1 MYLVLSMGTNQKK
14 IKMKFNQ
21 TNLFI
26 ITFLIAFVF
35 YLRWLDW
42 HWLYIGLIVAVL
54 VMILFIWR
62 WLQKQVKIESYSRFL
77 QKQMMDAYGLIK
89 VLILQGQMPYQ
100 AMQTTL
106 PFLDSNLAEAFHNL
120 LMEIDLDKSIQ
131 PYLHFAKKFKSL
143 MIEQLLFSLYQLE
156 NQGGDGRQLQQFQ
169 YLFDQVEHQFYQ
181 QELLQF
187 HEKMQQQNNLV
198 MIATALIAITLLVG
212 VMQMVGGMLYGI

>member
-1 MYLVLSMGTNQKK
+1 MYLVLSMGTDQKK

-26 ITFLIAFVF
+26 ITFLIAFIF
-35 YLRWLDW
+35 YLRWLAW
-42 HWLYIGLIVAVL
+42 HWFHIGLIVTGL
-54 VMILFIWR
+54 VMVLFIWR
-62 WLQKQVKIESYSRFL
+62 WLQEQVKVESYSRFL

-100 AMQTTL
+100 AIQTTL
-106 PFLDSNLAEAFHNL
+106 PFLDSNLAEAFQDL
-120 LMEIDLDKSIQ
+120 LMDIDLDKSIQ
-131 PYLHFAKKFKSL
+131 PYLHFAKKFQSL

-169 YLFDQVEHQFYQ
+169 YLFDQVEQQFYQ

-198 MIATALIAITLLVG
+198 MIATALIAMTLLVG
-212 VMQMVGGMLYGI
+212 VMQMIGGMLYGI

>member
-1 MYLVLSMGTNQKK
+1 MGTDQKK

-26 ITFLIAFVF
+26 ITFLIAFIF
-35 YLRWLDW
+35 YLRWLAW
-42 HWLYIGLIVAVL
+42 HWFHIGLIVTGL
-54 VMILFIWR
+54 VMVLFIWR
-62 WLQKQVKIESYSRFL
+62 WLQEQVKVESYSRFL

-100 AMQTTL
+100 AIQTTL
-106 PFLDSNLAEAFHNL
+106 PFLDSNLAEAFQDL
-120 LMEIDLDKSIQ
+120 LMDIDLDKSIQ
-131 PYLHFAKKFKSL
+131 PYLHFAKKFQSL

-169 YLFDQVEHQFYQ
+169 YLFDQVEQQFYQ

-198 MIATALIAITLLVG
+198 MLATALIAMTLLVG
-212 VMQMVGGMLYGI
+212 VMQMIGGMLYGI

>member
-1 MYLVLSMGTNQKK
+1 
-14 IKMKFNQ
+14 
-21 TNLFI
+21 
-26 ITFLIAFVF
+26 
-35 YLRWLDW
+35 
-42 HWLYIGLIVAVL
+42 
-54 VMILFIWR
+54 
-62 WLQKQVKIESYSRFL
+62 
-77 QKQMMDAYGLIK
+77 MDAYGLIK